1 MVFLSQGINWES
13 QGIKWKAGGLF
24 VVLREQKL
32 DAENPKMKQILSL
45 WN

>member
-1 MVFLSQGINWES
+1 MVFFSQGINWES

-24 VVLREQKL
+24 VVLSKQKL
-32 DAENPKMKQILSL
+32 EEENPKMKQIL